1 MNEEIDQQW
10 QNISAALYSLS
21 VIFLLPNNSISGWSS
36 EHQLCF
42 LPS

>member
-1 MNEEIDQQW
+1 MNQEMDQQW
-10 QNISAALYSLS
+10 QNTSVKLHYLS

-36 EHQLCF
+36 EHQLCL